1 MTIQQLS
8 TNIGHSE
15 NDILLAVQMINNGEF
30 RSVVKRSLK
39 MTECSYQMIQGWMI
53 SYNPEKIYIEPLM
66 YPNLTGTGTYTYEN
80 LSPAEKQI
88 YNSK

>member
-53 SYNPEKIYIEPLM
+53 SYNP
-66 YPNLTGTGTYTYEN
+66 
-80 LSPAEKQI
+80 
-88 YNSK
+88 